1 MTANHLAASVASL
14 RAAGVALVCS
24 LITSLAGAPAI
35 ATDIA
40 PVLSARDMMQKNF
53 FVSRIKSLKSD
64 ATMVLINDKGQTRE
78 RKSTTFSV
86 LQPNGIDSKLLVR
99 FTKPTDIQGTAFLQV
114 EHIDGDDDE
123 WIFLPALGKSRRLV
137 ANNKK
142 DSFVGSDFSY
152 GDLSLPKVDLFE
164 HRLLGAQTVEGQD
177 CYMIESIPKIDSTKS
192 DLGYSRKITWLRQ
205 DNFLETKVEY
215 YDLSNRLLKTQL
227 VSNHKLL
234 EPATQRW
241 LALHREMTNQ
251 QTGHRTVF
259 NFDQIESGV
268 PVADDLFTTRYLER
282 E

>member
-1 MTANHLAASVASL
+1 MSRIALLGCLIVCLATVSVS
-14 RAAGVALVCS
+14 
-24 LITSLAGAPAI
+24 GAEP
-35 ATDIA
+35 T
-40 PVLSARDMMQKNF
+40 PGLSARDMMQKNF
-53 FVSRIKSLKSD
+53 FVSRIKSFKSE

-78 RKSTTFSV
+78 RKSTTWSV

-99 FTKPTDIQGTAFLQV
+99 FTTPADIQGTAFLQV

-164 HRLLGAQTVEGQD
+164 HRLLGAQTVDGQS
-177 CYMIESIPKIDSTKS
+177 CYRVESVPKSESTRS
-192 DLGYSRKITWLRQ
+192 DLGYSRKVTWLRQ

-227 VSNHKLL
+227 ISNHKLL
-234 EPATQRW
+234 EPATGRW
-241 LALHREMTNQ
+241 IALHREMTNQ

-259 NFDQIESGV
+259 NFDKVESAV
-268 PVADDLFTTRYLER
+268 PIADDLFTTRYLER

>member
-1 MTANHLAASVASL
+1 MAT
-14 RAAGVALVCS
+14 RAAMSVRALWMAGAALTCS
-24 LITSLAGAPAI
+24 LIVLLASAPANG
-35 ATDIA
+35 TDS
-40 PVLSARDMMQKNF
+40 PPGLSARDMMEKNF
-53 FVSRIKSLKSD
+53 FVSRIKSWKSE

-99 FTKPTDIQGTAFLQV
+99 FTKPADIQGTAFLQV
-114 EHIDGDDDE
+114 EHIDSDDDQ
-123 WIFLPALGKSRRLV
+123 WIYLPALGKSRRLV

-164 HRLLGAQTVEGQD
+164 HRLLGTQAVDGHD
-177 CYMIESIPKIDSTKS
+177 CYMIESVPKSDSMKS

-241 LALHREMTNQ
+241 VALHREMTNQ

-259 NFDQIESGV
+259 NFDVVEAGAPI
-268 PVADDLFTTRYLER
+268 ADDLFTTRYLER

>member
-1 MTANHLAASVASL
+1 MKATRVAVPI
-14 RAAGVALVCS
+14 RAFWTAGVALTCS
-24 LITSLAGAPAI
+24 LFVSLASAPANG
-35 ATDIA
+35 TSPA
-40 PVLSARDMMQKNF
+40 PGLSAHDIMEKNF
-53 FVSRIKSLKSD
+53 FVSRIKSWKSE

-78 RKSTTFSV
+78 RKSTTFSA

-99 FTKPTDIQGTAFLQV
+99 FTKPADIQGTAFLQV
-114 EHIDGDDDE
+114 EHIDGDDDQ
-123 WIFLPALGKSRRLV
+123 WIYLPALGKSRRLV

-152 GDLSLPKVDLFE
+152 GDLSLPQVDLFE
-164 HRLLGAQTVEGQD
+164 HHLLGTQSVEGQD
-177 CYMIESIPKIDSTKS
+177 CYLIESIPKNDTTKS

-241 LALHREMTNQ
+241 VALHREMTNE

-259 NFDQIESGV
+259 NFDSVESGI
-268 PVADDLFTTRYLER
+268 PIADDLFTTRYLER